1 MSPLFLIQWCQ
12 TKRVGEMMAKKKT
25 VFVCQNCGHQS
36 LKWMGKCPDCGE
48 WDTFVEE
55 YNEKSSSKPLGG
67 IEIMTLDEIDLDYE
81 NRLLTEINELDSVL
95 GGGIVRGSL
104 ILVGGDPGIGKSTL
118 LLQMTRQVSV
128 KNRVLYI
135 SGEESLRQIKLRA
148 KRLDVQSD
156 NIYLMSETDLG
167 HVIAAIDQVKPDIL
181 IIDSIQTVSS
191 EDVTSAAGSVSQV
204 REVTHVLMKIAK
216 SRGIATFIVGHVTK
230 SGAIAGPKVLEHIVD
245 TVLYFEGEKNSLY
258 KILRSVKNRFGSTN
272 EVGLFEMTS
281 RGLVEVKNPS
291 EIFLQ
296 NSISNEPG
304 SVVFPSVEGTRPLLV
319 EIQSL
324 VSNSGFSTPRRMGMG
339 FDYNKLVM
347 LIAILEKKI
356 GMVLSNEDVYVNIVG
371 GIQIGE
377 PAMDLAIASSV
388 ASSLLNQEISRE
400 WVIIGE
406 VGLLGEIRVSPQIEK
421 RLAEAK
427 RMGFKKAMIPS
438 RSIDKESKIKG
449 MEIFE
454 VKNVRDAFSILFN
467 R

>member
-1 MSPLFLIQWCQ
+1 
-12 TKRVGEMMAKKKT
+12 MAKKKT

-36 LKWMGKCPDCGE
+36 LKWMGKCPDCDE

-55 YNEKSSSKPLGG
+55 YNEKSSSKSLGG
-67 IEIMTLDEIDLDYE
+67 IEIVKLDEIDLDYE
-81 NRLLTEINELDSVL
+81 NRLLTEIDELDSVL

-118 LLQMTRQVSV
+118 LLQMTRQVSI

-148 KRLDVQSD
+148 KRLDVDSD

-191 EDVTSAAGSVSQV
+191 EDVSSAAGSVSQV

-281 RGLVEVKNPS
+281 KGLAEVKNPS
-291 EIFLQ
+291 EVFLQ
-296 NSISNEPG
+296 NSISSEPG

-324 VSNSGFSTPRRMGMG
+324 VSNSGFSSPRRMGMG

-427 RMGFKKAMIPS
+427 RMGFKRAMIPS

-449 MEIFE
+449 MEIVE